1 MHPGPADLATNCVQ
15 YTHCY
20 IGVARATRGDN
31 KADHHSS
38 QLQPRPGQHT
48 INHQPPVL
56 LLGIIT
62 HSLVALSCT
71 NTGYGCINPV
81 DNVDMVPQQLPLQSC
96 CFSFLL
102 LGSLHEER
110 PRTLALVVLGS
121 LCRPSVNTSTV
132 ASHQQG
138 GELGEGG
145 SMDQAALG
153 AAQ

>member
-1 MHPGPADLATNCVQ
+1 MHPRPADLPTNCVQ
-15 YTHCY
+15 CTGCY
-20 IGVARATRGDN
+20 VGVARATRGDN

-81 DNVDMVPQQLPLQSC
+81 DLCGLRMEHRSPSSALSKVVVSAFC
-96 CFSFLL
+96 CSAPCMRRDPGPWLWL
-102 LGSLHEER
+102 CW
-110 PRTLALVVLGS
+110 ALCVGPV
-121 LCRPSVNTSTV
+121 
-132 ASHQQG
+132 
-138 GELGEGG
+138 
-145 SMDQAALG
+145 
-153 AAQ
+153 

>member
-1 MHPGPADLATNCVQ
+1 MSGPDSESGGQ
-15 YTHCY
+15 YCILGLLTCPL
-20 IGVARATRGDN
+20 IVSSILGVMVARATRGDN

-62 HSLVALSCT
+62 HSLVASSCT

-81 DNVDMVPQQLPLQSC
+81 NNVDMVPQQRPLQSC

-121 LCRPSVNTSTV
+121 LCRPSVNTSTI

-138 GELGEGG
+138 GG
-145 SMDQAALG
+145 S
-153 AAQ
+153 